1 MFFIRYS
8 REISTRTYTIN
19 LQFFALRCI
28 IIGVLSQ
35 HNSRNNSPNLSFT
48 MSKLSLDPTQGSH
61 TAENIL
67 ATAFDIAL
75 GVRSTAKQLASTWT
89 GTSNTIW
96 KTGTGAAYATKKAS
110 SKSYGTLRGSL
121 GSSTARRMLGTCAT
135 AALCLTA
142 PLLGAAAAGAAIT
155 CALITICMAL
165 LFLVLYTVFS
175 VVSQMLRC
183 ASLLL
188 SMVCNLIYDTFSTTK
203 HFLKGKPPMQPTED
217 QVAGGLDQE
226 KVDSDQKHDV
236 EKTEGK
242 CYSVGSLFKS
252 LAINMV
258 AFLGTVVVA
267 APILLLSVVLLAL
280 LPICLLCVTL
290 HHIYKGNYEDRSNDK
305 GHPGG
310 GKGYYPMQMFSSSS
324 EESLVS
330 VASTV
335 RLPSY
340 STATATN
347 PGNTDDVASCHSSSG
362 KKPASQPESN
372 LQEVLTEG
380 ISQQRQQQRNIS

>member
-1 MFFIRYS
+1 
-8 REISTRTYTIN
+8 
-19 LQFFALRCI
+19 
-28 IIGVLSQ
+28 
-35 HNSRNNSPNLSFT
+35 